1 MSFGIRIH
9 PHAAAGTPPS
19 EGTCPLCGYSDIDD
33 EGGSKTASGVL
44 VGQAISRFGTGADPD
59 IVGLADEVVVMGAF
73 RALAGTHMRQDFGES
88 SHESGV
94 NEGGTGCVVRGSAD
108 RDPGGGAAKM
118 VESAAAN
125 AAPGHL
131 DGEFP

>member
-88 SHESGV
+88 SHESV
-94 NEGGTGCVVRGSAD
+94 SMKVAQDAWSAV
-108 RDPGGGAAKM
+108 PPI
-118 VESAAAN
+118 VI
-125 AAPGHL
+125 P
-131 DGEFP
+131 